1 MASSI
6 PQLCREINLRGVFF
20 DLDGTLI
27 ADRDTIGRRAALAAA
42 WTEAFGRPVAP
53 DDLEAAIRAAYEEHF
68 LHGRPGYADLAHL
81 CLRDF
86 LELLLGGTRRRL
98 GVPGPGESDRF
109 LLAWGEI
116 ERQALAVAPG
126 AIAVLQ
132 ALRDAGL
139 TLGLITNG
147 PSCLQREKLALLD
160 LTPHLDHII
169 VDTEFGCPKPDP
181 RIFAHAAS
189 LAGLAPDQLLFV
201 GDTPATD
208 IAGAAG
214 AGWTAV
220 WIRPPGEAFPP
231 GLPTPH
237 RVIDALPELLE
248 LQEIHAALRLHGG

>member
-1 MASSI
+1 
-6 PQLCREINLRGVFF
+6 
-20 DLDGTLI
+20 
-27 ADRDTIGRRAALAAA
+27 
-42 WTEAFGRPVAP
+42 VAP
-53 DDLEAAIRAAYEEHF
+53 DDLEAAIQAAYEERF

-81 CLRDF
+81 GLRDF
-86 LELLLGGTRRRL
+86 LERLLDGIRQRL
-98 GVPGPGESDRF
+98 GVPDRGESDPF

-126 AIAVLQ
+126 ALGVLQ
-132 ALRDAGL
+132 TLRDAGL

-160 LTPHLDHII
+160 LTPHLDHIV

-201 GDTPATD
+201 GDTPAAD

-220 WIRPPGEAFPP
+220 WIRPPGELFPP
-231 GLPTPH
+231 GLPAPH
-237 RVIDALPELLE
+237 HTIGALPELLE
-248 LQEIHAALRLHGG
+248 LRELRATLRPRGG